1 MLTSRSRPLR
11 ITVLAGTSAV
21 VLGIAA
27 APALTAS
34 APQKITSSGV
44 GAVKLGK
51 TYTQLRAAHLVG
63 PIGPGCEAA
72 GPNARFASLRA
83 PLKGSVD
90 FTQTT
95 ARRAATITVRGGAR
109 ARGVGI
115 GASTAKIKQ
124 AFPKAVVDHS
134 TDATFAITL
143 VKIPKS
149 GGGRLQF
156 GVDTKTKKVTLIGI
170 PNIPF
175 CE

>member
-1 MLTSRSRPLR
+1 MLTSRTRPLHVS
-11 ITVLAGTSAV
+11 VLAGASAV
-21 VLGIAA
+21 VLGSAV
-27 APALTAS
+27 APALT

-44 GAVKLGK
+44 GAVKLGR

-72 GPNARFASLRA
+72 GPNARSVRLRA

-95 ARRAATITVRGGAR
+95 ARRAETITVTGGAR

-115 GASTAKIKQ
+115 GATTAKIKQ
-124 AFPKAVVDHS
+124 AFPKAVLDHR

-143 VKIPKS
+143 VKIPRS
-149 GGGRLQF
+149 DGGRLQF
-156 GVDTKTKKVTLIGI
+156 GVDTTTKKVTLVGI

>member
-1 MLTSRSRPLR
+1 MLTSRTHPLL
-11 ITVLAGTSAV
+11 TSVLAGTSAL
-21 VLGIAA
+21 VLGSGAA
-27 APALTAS
+27 FALTAS
-34 APQKITSSGV
+34 APQKITPSGV

-51 TYTQLRAAHLVG
+51 TYAQLRAAHLIG
-63 PIGPGCEAA
+63 PIGPGCEFA
-72 GPNARFASLRA
+72 GPNARSASLRA

-95 ARRAATITVRGGAR
+95 ARRVATITVSGGAK
-109 ARGVGI
+109 ARGVGV
-115 GASTAKIKQ
+115 GASTAKVKQ

-134 TDATFAITL
+134 TDATFGITL
-143 VKIPKS
+143 VKVPKS

-156 GVDTKTKKVTLIGI
+156 AVNTTTKKVTLIGI